1 MTAMEAKRA
10 ELETLA
16 AENPGCLT
24 VPAVAKFL
32 DLKPDRVQ
40 DWLESANCPIK
51 AIVYPTQVP
60 KRTAT
65 GNRLPGT
72 RDGRMYYRIP
82 TLPFY
87 NWYLNGGQT

>member
-24 VPAVAKFL
+24 VPAVAEFL

-40 DWLESANCPIK
+40 DWLESANCRSRRLCIPPRCRK
-51 AIVYPTQVP
+51 GHRQENGCLVRAMVGCT
-60 KRTAT
+60 T
-65 GNRLPGT
+65 GSRRSPFITGT
-72 RDGRMYYRIP
+72 
-82 TLPFY
+82 
-87 NWYLNGGQT
+87 